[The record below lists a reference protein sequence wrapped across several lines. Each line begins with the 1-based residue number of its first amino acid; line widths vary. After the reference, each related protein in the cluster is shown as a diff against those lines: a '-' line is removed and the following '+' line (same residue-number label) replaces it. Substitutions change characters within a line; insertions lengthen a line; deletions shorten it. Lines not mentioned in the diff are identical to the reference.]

1 MQTDSSEMTTETSG
15 GTDADV
21 FDAIESIGSNTAEN
35 FVWAAVIITG
45 SVVLASIVRQT
56 VARLINGDEL
66 VGDLVGRLASYT
78 IVSFGFVYALD
89 RLGVSI
95 GPVLGAL
102 GVIGIA
108 AAFAL
113 QAVLENFVAGLLLQI
128 RRPFAKGDEIETNEY
143 AGTVVSIDSRTM
155 TIHTYDGEIVRL
167 PNATVISDPI
177 VNISTTGRLRST
189 VSVGVA
195 YGTDLARARAVA
207 LEAVRQVDGVLG
219 SPNASVVA
227 TGFGD
232 SSLDLECRYWHD
244 GSVAERIRTRDG
256 VVVAVNEAFSRAG
269 IEIPFPQR
277 VVRVAGERDRT
288 DVDALLAGAR
298 PG

>member
-1 MQTDSSEMTTETSG
+1 MQTESSEMTTETSG

-89 RLGVSI
+89 RL
-95 GPVLGAL
+95 A
-102 GVIGIA
+102 
-108 AAFAL
+108 
-113 QAVLENFVAGLLLQI
+113 
-128 RRPFAKGDEIETNEY
+128 
-143 AGTVVSIDSRTM
+143 IDSRTM